1 MLIYSHPV
9 RVADHL
15 IVWDPISGDTKRL
28 GMPPYPLNAYAGAML
43 CAADGCD
50 HLDCHAGPF
59 LVVFVGTPSGLETW
73 VSIYSSETG
82 VWGPSVSID
91 TGFNQADGK
100 RSLLIG
106 DALYFSLGYGES
118 VLKYDL
124 GRHELSEIKPL
135 PVFGPVI
142 FMEVEDGALG
152 FVSELD
158 NCIYMWVRQ
167 ADANGTG
174 RWEEHMV
181 MELETVLPKPAPQ
194 TTYEVVGFVEGTDTI
209 FIGGCHVGVFML
221 DLKSRKVK
229 KLFPVIGLKSM
240 GFKKIGE
247 MNSMVLVYPYMSF
260 YIPVVMG
267 ISSYAVK

>member
-1 MLIYSHPV
+1 
-9 RVADHL
+9 
-15 IVWDPISGDTKRL
+15 
-28 GMPPYPLNAYAGAML
+28 MPPYALNAYAGAVL
-43 CAADGCD
+43 CAVDGCD

-91 TGFNQADGK
+91 TGFNQVDGK

-106 DALYFSLGYGES
+106 DALYFSLGYGVS
-118 VLKYDL
+118 ILKYDL

-152 FVSELD
+152 FVSELN

-167 ADANGTG
+167 ADANGTR

-181 MELETVLPKPAPQ
+181 MELETVLPRPATQ

-209 FIGGCHVGVFML
+209 FISGSHVGVFML

-229 KLFPVIGLKSM
+229 KV
-240 GFKKIGE
+240 GE
-247 MNSMVLVYPYMSF
+247 SGAYFFILPYMSF
-260 YIPVVMG
+260 YTPG
-267 ISSYAVK
+267 IKLCFFL